1 MFTVPARSDARA
13 NRQRLLDVAYEIFRE
28 QGLDAEM
35 KLIAERAEVG
45 IGTIYRNF
53 PTKDDLIAALVTDM
67 IERLSSICDRADEE
81 PDPER
86 AVVLLIEGSLNLV
99 AAYGQILMATK
110 QRGLPEECMIRFSNL
125 DPRGRIMRILERGV
139 AQGIF
144 HDDIDP
150 NIASA
155 LIENSVYAPT
165 YHSLRDTLEHEQI
178 TRGIVEHHLRALRK

>member
-67 IERLSSICDRADEE
+67 IEKLTKVCDRADAED
-81 PDPER
+81 DPER
-86 AVVLLIEGSLNLV
+86 AVARLIEGSLDLV
-99 AAYGQILMATK
+99 ASYGQILMATK
-110 QRGLPEECMIRFSNL
+110 QRGLPETCLLKFAEL
-125 DPRGRIMRILERGV
+125 DPRGRIMAILQRGV
-139 AQGIF
+139 EQGTF
-144 HDDIDP
+144 RSDL
-150 NIASA
+150 NLCIASA

-165 YHSLRDTLEHEQI
+165 YHSLRETLDHKQI
-178 TRGIVEHHLRALRK
+178 TQGIVEHHLRAIRG